1 MQLVLLF
8 ALLKVKPSVHNAKK
22 NVLFFSFVS
31 SQRGNDQ
38 TGKTK
43 EKNVRK

>member
-22 NVLFFSFVS
+22 CSFFSFVS

>member
-22 NVLFFSFVS
+22 MFFFSFVS